1 MVIFLNYDI
10 NKINKY
16 KRGDEMV
23 SQFRNALLN
32 RLMKNLHKLND
43 HELLNIAA
51 KVDDLVEKME
61 VQHEFSVRK
70 NA

>member
-1 MVIFLNYDI
+1 M
-10 NKINKY
+10 
-16 KRGDEMV
+16 M
-23 SQFRNALLN
+23 SQFRKALLN
-32 RLMKNLHKLND
+32 RLLQNICKLDD

-61 VQHEFSVRK
+61 DQHEFSVRK